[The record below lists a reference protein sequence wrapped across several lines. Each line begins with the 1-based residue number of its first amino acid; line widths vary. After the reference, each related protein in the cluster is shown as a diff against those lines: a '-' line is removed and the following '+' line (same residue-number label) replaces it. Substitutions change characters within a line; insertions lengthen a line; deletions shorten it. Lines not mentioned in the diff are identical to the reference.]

1 MSSAFPRASPPAGPP
16 AFLAFAATDPT
27 GGAGL
32 QADLLAAASLGCH
45 PLCVVTAVTV
55 QDTTGVAEVQAL
67 DAALVERQARR
78 VLAETRVGAFKLGV
92 LGSVENV
99 RAIAR
104 IIAEHPKVPLVLD
117 PVLAS
122 GRGDRLASDA
132 MIAAILELIVP
143 RTMIA
148 TPNTMEAERLGGEAA
163 LRELGCRYVL
173 VTGTHNPGAQV
184 VNTLFGP
191 HGLARVER
199 WERLPGEYHGS
210 GCTLASAIAASLAH
224 GRDVPAAVHEAQEY
238 TWQSLA
244 AAFRSGKGQLTP
256 DRLFRLRETQEK

>member
-1 MSSAFPRASPPAGPP
+1 MSPASSSGFPPAI
-16 AFLAFAATDPT
+16 LTFAATDPT

-32 QADLLAAASLGCH
+32 QADLLTAASLGCH
-45 PLCVVTAVTV
+45 PLSVVTAITV
-55 QDTTGVAEVQAL
+55 QDTTGVEQVQPL

-99 RAIAR
+99 RAVATVV
-104 IIAEHPKVPLVLD
+104 AEHPKVPLVLD

-122 GRGDRLASDA
+122 GRGDPLASEA
-132 MIAAILELIVP
+132 MIAALLELIAP
-143 RTMIA
+143 RTTIA
-148 TPNTMEAERLGGEAA
+148 TPNTLEAKRLGGEKA
-163 LRELGCRYVL
+163 LRERGCKYVL

-191 HGLARVER
+191 GGLAQAER

-210 GCTLASAIAASLAH
+210 GCTLASAIAAFLAQ
-224 GRDVPAAVHEAQEY
+224 GRDVQGAVREAQEY
-238 TWQSLA
+238 TWHALKT
-244 AAFRSGKGQLTP
+244 AFRSGKGQLTP
-256 DRLFRLRETQEK
+256 NRLFRETESK